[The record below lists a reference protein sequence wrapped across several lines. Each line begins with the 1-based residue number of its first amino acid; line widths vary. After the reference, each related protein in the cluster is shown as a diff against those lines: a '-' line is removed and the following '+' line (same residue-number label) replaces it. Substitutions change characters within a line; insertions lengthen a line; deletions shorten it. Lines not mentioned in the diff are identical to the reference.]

1 MGGDATRDRAARPS
15 SARLAL
21 STGSDCPTG
30 WCVVGC
36 YDKSVRTTAL
46 LAPLLLVVATGC
58 LHEPEAE
65 DTGLY
70 TPSAEPPPEPVV
82 RREVS
87 VEYAGPGEST
97 DVPVLAASPRD
108 RPPPDPIPFRI
119 GAAHGALGGVDL
131 APCRELGLPPGYL
144 RMRVTFRRDGRVVHA
159 AVESPTPP
167 PQAALD
173 CVARQL
179 EDAEVPAFDGRDAAL
194 SRRYFVEPGAETPEP
209 EDTIVRKGAKPAPLS
224 QLTGPRAPAR

>member
-1 MGGDATRDRAARPS
+1 
-15 SARLAL
+15 
-21 STGSDCPTG
+21 
-30 WCVVGC
+30 
-36 YDKSVRTTAL
+36 VRTTAL

-70 TPSAEPPPEPVV
+70 TPEPPPEPVV

-87 VEYAGPGEST
+87 VEYTGPGEAT

-119 GAAHGALGGVDL
+119 GAAHGALGLIDL
-131 APCRELGLPPGYL
+131 GPCREQGLPSGYL
-144 RMRVTFRRDGRVVHA
+144 RMRVTFRRDGRIVHA

-173 CVARQL
+173 CIAEQL
-179 EDAEVPAFDGRDAAL
+179 ESAAVPAFDGRDAAL
-194 SRRYFVEPGAETPEP
+194 SRRYFVEPGVAPPEP
-209 EDTIVRKGAKPAPLS
+209 EDTVVRKGGGKPATVS
-224 QLTGPRAPAR
+224 QLTRH